1 MAKITAITEN
11 KLLKVVVEG
20 KLSFSE
26 MFPVTDEYYS
36 NPSIDII
43 LWDFR
48 NAAIIR
54 NSGDIVALVAKINLK
69 ISSPEALSVKKV
81 LFVTDKLEDYA
92 LLCVYTHMFKNSLSK
107 IDYHVCRTMDDAN
120 EWIR

>member
-1 MAKITAITEN
+1 MAIITTKNEN
-11 KLLKVVVEG
+11 KLLKVSVDG
-20 KLSFSE
+20 RLSFNE
-26 MFPVTDEYYS
+26 MLPVTDEYYS
-36 NPSIDII
+36 NPNIEII

-54 NSGDIVALVAKINLK
+54 NSGDLVALVAKNNGK
-69 ISSPEALSVKKV
+69 VSSLNTLAVKKV

-92 LLCVYTHMFKNSLSK
+92 LLCVYTHMFKSNSSN

-120 EWIR
+120 EWLR